1 MISASTASTMATV
14 KAGVAAAMIGV
25 GIHGAP
31 TAKDIQMHQQP
42 VPYISAPAHAK
53 PVPAGQTAIL
63 QQIDRRLGYLV
74 AMQKQ
79 ELAGAES
86 GGIYDT
92 RRMTRV
98 P

>member
-1 MISASTASTMATV
+1 MIATATSTMATL
-14 KAGVAAAMIGV
+14 KSGIAAAMLGV

-31 TAKDIQMHQQP
+31 PAADMQMHQQP
-42 VPYISAPAHAK
+42 VPYVSAPAQPR
-53 PVPAGQTAIL
+53 PVPTGQTAIL